1 MVWIRINNVSLL
13 DIGFIF
19 TYFYNLMAQSVRQGS
34 KARSF
39 LPVYGHQGDNKVA
52 RLINE
57 AAITSFRS
65 VSFVGTSEYIFCA
78 TEERMDLLES
88 IWRGCLI

>member
-1 MVWIRINNVSLL
+1 
-13 DIGFIF
+13 
-19 TYFYNLMAQSVRQGS
+19 MAQSKRQEGR
-34 KARSF
+34 KERM
-39 LPVYGHQGDNKVA
+39 YGHQGDNKVA

-57 AAITSFRS
+57 AANTFRS
-65 VSFVGTSEYIFCA
+65 VSFVGTSEYIFCG